1 MAIVQA
7 LLALLSRQLGRLLN
21 TAFGWATVL
30 LFGKVPHKRQL
41 YLSAMA
47 ASSVLWIVVLVG
59 IAFPK
64 AGVFLLSFV
73 PLPDWVDQGL
83 VRWIMFGLTIAIPA
97 LVGVIS
103 LFVLDPSDRPRGF
116 SAKCKAVLKGYP
128 YTIGLALTFLLMLVV
143 APIMKIRDLARR
155 WTSTHVPLVI
165 EPQDYSKVVDEI
177 QRVMRDHNV
186 KATREQASWLV
197 RWPTKVF
204 TFFASGANDD
214 LVADNLAV
222 LRAPNQEIMLH
233 PSDLVISGREKDV
246 TRTHAIMTEHL
257 SFTDAYLTWSKE
269 SQQIEDRLDAVWRGI
284 KTESFSMAE
293 SLEVVR
299 DIQNQLTKLSI
310 SYEEWEILFRM
321 RVLVEREILI
331 RSLAP
336 AGQDES
342 ELSIPVEQRLK
353 GTNRR
358 TSIFKL
364 AACGIALLTFLRS
377 SKANRLT
384 LSI

>member
-7 LLALLSRQLGRLLN
+7 LLALLTKQLGRLLN

-47 ASSVLWIVVLVG
+47 ASSVLWLVVLVG

-64 AGVFLLSFV
+64 IGTFLLAFV

-83 VRWIMFGLTIAIPA
+83 VRWIMFGLTLVIPA

-103 LFVLDPSDRPRGF
+103 MYVLDPSDRPRGIT
-116 SAKCKAVLKGYP
+116 AKMKSVLKGYP

-155 WTSTHVPLVI
+155 WTTTHIPLVI
-165 EPQDYSKVVDEI
+165 EPPDYSKVADEI
-177 QRVMRDHNV
+177 QRVMHDHDV
-186 KATREQASWLV
+186 KTKQEQASWLM

-204 TFFASGANDD
+204 TLFASGANDD
-214 LVADNLAV
+214 LVADNLVV
-222 LRAPNQEIMLH
+222 LRSSNLEVMLH

-246 TRTHAIMTEHL
+246 TRTHAIVTEHL
-257 SFTDAYLTWSKE
+257 TFTDAYLTWSKE
-269 SQQIEDRLDAVWRGI
+269 AQQVEDCLDSIWRGI
-284 KTESFSMAE
+284 NAKHSSFQE
-293 SLEVVR
+293 SLEAVA
-299 DIQNQLTKLSI
+299 DIQKKLARLPI

-331 RSLAP
+331 RSMSP
-336 AGQDES
+336 DRQRES
-342 ELSIPVEQRLK
+342 ELSVPVEQRLK
-353 GTNRR
+353 RSNRGK
-358 TSIFKL
+358 SIFKL
-364 AACGIALLTFLRS
+364 AACGIALVTFLRS
-377 SKANRLT
+377 SKPNRLT
-384 LSI
+384 LSV